1 MVPSTT
7 NLSLGGARK
16 RQLMSQQPPSY
27 APSGSASYGPTNPTN
42 YIEIYRGGGIK
53 ESFTIDCDFRTPQ
66 FLRPRPPT
74 GSKIKNLTLTSSG
87 NIDVEITIV
96 GSLHNQKRVS
106 LAASVENSR
115 AAITVKVVRGRLALV
130 FSFVQPFLK
139 MSSTVPF
146 FLDVT
151 ALNGSATVFLPRSFH
166 GKLWIRG
173 YRGHDVSA
181 VSERLTLFNEL
192 GREFEY
198 FVGVIPSWVGS
209 QKEWEGDECRIV
221 ADNVEVKYVDG

>member
-74 GSKIKNLTLTSSG
+74 GSKIKNLTLTSTG
-87 NIDVEITIV
+87 DIDVEITIV
-96 GSLHNQKRVS
+96 GSLHNQKRGS
-106 LAASVENSR
+106 LAGSVESSR
-115 AAITVKVVRGRLALV
+115 ATITVVKVVRGRLALV

-151 ALNGSATVFLPRSFH
+151 TSKGSATVFLPRSFP
-166 GKLWIRG
+166 GKLCTRG
-173 YRGHDVSA
+173 
-181 VSERLTLFNEL
+181 
-192 GREFEY
+192 
-198 FVGVIPSWVGS
+198 
-209 QKEWEGDECRIV
+209 C
-221 ADNVEVKYVDG
+221 